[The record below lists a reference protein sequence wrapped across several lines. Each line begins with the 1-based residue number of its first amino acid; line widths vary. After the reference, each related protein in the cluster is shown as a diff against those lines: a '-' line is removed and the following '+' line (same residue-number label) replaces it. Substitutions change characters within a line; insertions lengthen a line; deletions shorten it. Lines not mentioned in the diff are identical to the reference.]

1 MKNETKTRAVAP
13 APEAP
18 DFQEL
23 VNLLAVYSEASSR
36 LAEIETAANAE
47 LLQLIDEHKDDYAKL
62 QDACNKAHDAL
73 ETICRSHPEWFAGAR
88 SIKTPYGRVALR
100 SASSLDV
107 KDDEATVKLLQA
119 EHERTKAQRAVDG
132 TSAVFAVDDYIR
144 VVQVPNLEALE
155 KLDDATLGKF
165 MVKRVVADT
174 FKVTPAELDFGKA
187 VKDAAAKQN

>member
-1 MKNETKTRAVAP
+1 M
-13 APEAP
+13 
-18 DFQEL
+18 
-23 VNLLAVYSEASSR
+23 
-36 LAEIETAANAE
+36 
-47 LLQLIDEHKDDYAKL
+47 
-62 QDACNKAHDAL
+62 
-73 ETICRSHPEWFAGAR
+73 
-88 SIKTPYGRVALR
+88 
-100 SASSLDV
+100 
-107 KDDEATVKLLQA
+107 
-119 EHERTKAQRAVDG
+119 DG